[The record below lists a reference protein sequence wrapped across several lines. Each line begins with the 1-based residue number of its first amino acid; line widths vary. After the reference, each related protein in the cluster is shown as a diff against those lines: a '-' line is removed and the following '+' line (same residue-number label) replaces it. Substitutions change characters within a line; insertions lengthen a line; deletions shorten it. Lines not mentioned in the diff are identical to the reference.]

1 MSYSLQLRGGDLA
14 PSGSQMAL
22 VEGPNKMVQDLRCA
36 LLEPRA
42 TDPLHPD
49 FGSTLNGGVDE
60 LGNPNPGVI
69 GALNNDVQAVSV
81 ESEIRRVITA
91 YMVAQLAKLTEE
103 NNTYGGQN
111 TFAAGEIITDIADV
125 QISRLQDVMVV
136 VVTLVT
142 DTGQQIQLT
151 RPIANG

>member
-1 MSYSLQLRGGDLA
+1 MSHSLQLRGGDLS
-14 PSGSQMAL
+14 PSGSSMAL
-22 VEGPNKMVQDLRCA
+22 VQGSQKMIQDLRCA

-49 FGSTLNGGVDE
+49 FGSTLNGGIDE

-69 GALNNDVQAVSV
+69 GSLNDSTQMVAV
-81 ESEIRRVITA
+81 ESEVRRVITA
-91 YMVAQLAKLTEE
+91 YMVAQLQKLTVE

-111 TFAAGEIITDIADV
+111 TFSPGELVKSIDSVNLT
-125 QISRLQDVMVV
+125 RLQDVLVV
-136 VVTLVT
+136 VVTITT

-151 RPIANG
+151 RPITDG